1 MKPSTIAK
9 SIAATAGAF
18 AVAGA
23 SQVSADTINIKSGD
37 TLYSLA
43 SRYNTTVDALAK
55 ANNIS
60 NVNLIIAG
68 QKLETSTTKAATAKA
83 VQPQTAKVSGTY
95 TVVAG
100 DTLRAIAAAHNV
112 SVETLAAANNI
123 SNVDLILVG
132 QSLKLSG
139 NAATTKVA
147 PTTQAPAASSQ
158 SSSSSQ
164 SSAVSSTQAPASS
177 VAAPAQSSV
186 AQSSATSTQNTA
198 TAPSASTQ
206 APVSSVATSEQS
218 SQSSVTPAK
227 TTVASQA
234 APASSAESSSQSSA
248 ESSTQAPASSTE
260 SATQN
265 NAVSSTQAS
274 TSSVTAPVASSQA
287 SSAASSQTPA
297 APKAAEPKAT
307 APVQKQEQALSYIAD
322 ADANGDNYMT
332 QAEYDAYKAN
342 GSVSTSKKTTTQAT
356 QNTAQAS
363 TTTSTQTQAATVE
376 KTSTS
381 SATSTSTVSSTSADA
396 TINAWNAKR
405 AQLGLKPVSLNASL
419 SAKAQ
424 ARAQQMASNS
434 NWFSLHEGSN
444 TPEVVANGFGAGS
457 AVIDAWYNETGMVN
471 GGHTEFIINPNLSSA
486 GVGYYNGWIVVDAQ

>member
-68 QKLETSTTKAATAKA
+68 QKLETSTTKAATVKA
-83 VQPQTAKVSGTY
+83 VQPQTAKVLGTY

-158 SSSSSQ
+158 SSSSQ

-198 TAPSASTQ
+198 TAPSAS
-206 APVSSVATSEQS
+206 
-218 SQSSVTPAK
+218 
-227 TTVASQA
+227 
-234 APASSAESSSQSSA
+234 
-248 ESSTQAPASSTE
+248 
-260 SATQN
+260 
-265 NAVSSTQAS
+265 
-274 TSSVTAPVASSQA
+274 SQA
-287 SSAASSQTPA
+287 SSVASSQTPA
-297 APKAAEPKAT
+297 APKAAESKAT
-307 APVQKQEQALSYIAD
+307 APVQKQDQALSYIAD

-381 SATSTSTVSSTSADA
+381 SAASTSTVSSTSADA

>member
-147 PTTQAPAASSQ
+147 PTTQAPAVSSQ
-158 SSSSSQ
+158 SSSQ

-227 TTVASQA
+227 TTVASQ

-342 GSVSTSKKTTTQAT
+342 GSVSTSKKTTTQST

-363 TTTSTQTQAATVE
+363 TTSSTQTQAATVE

-444 TPEVVANGFGAGS
+444 TPEVVANGFGAGA

>member
-68 QKLETSTTKAATAKA
+68 QKLETSTTKTATAKA

-158 SSSSSQ
+158 SSSSQ

-265 NAVSSTQAS
+265 NAVSSTQAF

-363 TTTSTQTQAATVE
+363 TQTQAATVE

-381 SATSTSTVSSTSADA
+381 SATSTSTSSSTSADA

-444 TPEVVANGFGAGS
+444 TPEVVANGFGAGA

>member
-158 SSSSSQ
+158 SSSSQ

-198 TAPSASTQ
+198 TAPSASSQ

-234 APASSAESSSQSSA
+234 PASSAESSSQSS
-248 ESSTQAPASSTE
+248 
-260 SATQN
+260 
-265 NAVSSTQAS
+265 AVSSTQAS

-287 SSAASSQTPA
+287 SSVASSQTPA
-297 APKAAEPKAT
+297 APKAAESKAT
-307 APVQKQEQALSYIAD
+307 APVQKQDQALSYIAD

-332 QAEYDAYKAN
+332 QSEYDAYKAN
-342 GSVSTSKKTTTQAT
+342 GSANTPKKTTTQST

-381 SATSTSTVSSTSADA
+381 SAASTSTVSSTSADA

-444 TPEVVANGFGAGS
+444 TPEVVANGFGAGA

>member
-68 QKLETSTTKAATAKA
+68 QKLETSTTKTATAKA

-158 SSSSSQ
+158 SSSQ

-234 APASSAESSSQSSA
+234 APASSVESSSQSSA
-248 ESSTQAPASSTE
+248 ASSTQA
-260 SATQN
+260 
-265 NAVSSTQAS
+265 
-274 TSSVTAPVASSQA
+274 
-287 SSAASSQTPA
+287 PA
-297 APKAAEPKAT
+297 APKAAESKTT

-322 ADANGDNYMT
+322 ADADGNNYMT

-342 GSVSTSKKTTTQAT
+342 GSVSTSKKTTTQST

-381 SATSTSTVSSTSADA
+381 TATSTSADA

-444 TPEVVANGFGAGS
+444 TPEVVANGFGAGA

>member
-68 QKLETSTTKAATAKA
+68 QKLETSTTKTATAKA

-158 SSSSSQ
+158 SSSSQ

-198 TAPSASTQ
+198 TAPSHQ
-206 APVSSVATSEQS
+206 HKHQYH
-218 SQSSVTPAK
+218 
-227 TTVASQA
+227 
-234 APASSAESSSQSSA
+234 
-248 ESSTQAPASSTE
+248 
-260 SATQN
+260 
-265 NAVSSTQAS
+265 
-274 TSSVTAPVASSQA
+274 
-287 SSAASSQTPA
+287 
-297 APKAAEPKAT
+297 
-307 APVQKQEQALSYIAD
+307 L
-322 ADANGDNYMT
+322 
-332 QAEYDAYKAN
+332 
-342 GSVSTSKKTTTQAT
+342 
-356 QNTAQAS
+356 
-363 TTTSTQTQAATVE
+363 
-376 KTSTS
+376 
-381 SATSTSTVSSTSADA
+381 
-396 TINAWNAKR
+396 
-405 AQLGLKPVSLNASL
+405 
-419 SAKAQ
+419 
-424 ARAQQMASNS
+424 
-434 NWFSLHEGSN
+434 
-444 TPEVVANGFGAGS
+444 
-457 AVIDAWYNETGMVN
+457 
-471 GGHTEFIINPNLSSA
+471 
-486 GVGYYNGWIVVDAQ
+486 

>member
-158 SSSSSQ
+158 SSSSQ

-234 APASSAESSSQSSA
+234 PASSAESSSQSSA

-297 APKAAEPKAT
+297 TPKAAEPKAT

-332 QAEYDAYKAN
+332 QSEYDAYKAN
-342 GSVSTSKKTTTQAT
+342 GSVSTSKKTTTQST

-363 TTTSTQTQAATVE
+363 TTSSTQTQAATVE

-381 SATSTSTVSSTSADA
+381 SAASTSTVSSTSADA

-444 TPEVVANGFGAGS
+444 TPEVVANGFGAGA